1 MPVNLD
7 EDDILGDLIQELDK
21 PVITKATRL
30 VHNKVTEKIKRENQT
45 RYSIKIFIIIVKLK

>member
-21 PVITKATRL
+21 PVITKATQL

-45 RYSIKIFIIIVKLK
+45 R